1 MMFHNKSGSLDSYPA
16 SNLISWGVMGLFDQV
31 FDPLPESRSLTPAEA
46 LAAICL
52 VAIAADGYLSDQEG
66 REMDMLLSRMRL
78 FKSYSSEMVDRMK
91 DGLLQQLQQ
100 HGPSRLVEAANTTLP
115 VELKPTAFAL
125 ATDLVLA
132 DGNVT
137 PQEQAFLDDLYRIL
151 DIPSD
156 LALTIVEVMTIK
168 NRG

>member
-1 MMFHNKSGSLDSYPA
+1 
-16 SNLISWGVMGLFDQV
+16 MGLFDKV
-31 FDPLPESRSLTPAEA
+31 FDPSPEALPLSPAEA

-78 FKSYSSEMVDRMK
+78 FKSYSMEMVNRMK
-91 DGLLQQLQQ
+91 DSLLQQLQQ
-100 HGPSRLVEAANTTLP
+100 QGPSRLVEAANAVLP
-115 VELKPTAFAL
+115 VELKLTAFAL

-132 DGNVT
+132 DGSVT
-137 PQEQAFLDDLYRIL
+137 HQEQAFLDDLYRIL
-151 DIPSD
+151 EIPGD
-156 LALTIVEVMTIK
+156 RALTIVEVMTIK

>member
-1 MMFHNKSGSLDSYPA
+1 
-16 SNLISWGVMGLFDQV
+16 MGLFDKV
-31 FDPLPESRSLTPAEA
+31 FDSSPDSLALSPAEA

-52 VAIAADGYLSDQEG
+52 VAIAADGYLSDQES

-78 FKSYSSEMVDRMK
+78 FKTYSSEMVNRMK
-91 DGLLQQLQQ
+91 DSLLQKLQQ
-100 HGPSRLVEAANTTLP
+100 HSPSGLVEAANAVLP

-137 PQEQAFLDDLYRIL
+137 PQEQAFLDDLHRIL
-151 DIPSD
+151 EIPSD
-156 LALTIVEVMTIK
+156 QALTIVEVMTIK